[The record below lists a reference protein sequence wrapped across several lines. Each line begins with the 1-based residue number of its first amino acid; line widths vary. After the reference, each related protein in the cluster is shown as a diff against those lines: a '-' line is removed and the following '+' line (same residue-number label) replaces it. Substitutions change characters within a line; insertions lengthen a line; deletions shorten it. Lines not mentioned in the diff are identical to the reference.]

1 MGKFF
6 SFVHMGKSYISKVP
20 IGPEVSKTN
29 LGTGPGPCKKCGL
42 GPGPGGP
49 LIAAGHRW
57 RWSSCD
63 SFQIQS
69 SIQDGPKDSHELN
82 SEIK

>member
-49 LIAAGHRW
+49 LIAGHVAQCTLRKLLHFKKGAHANDESLTKVVDFW
-57 RWSSCD
+57 
-63 SFQIQS
+63 
-69 SIQDGPKDSHELN
+69 
-82 SEIK
+82 